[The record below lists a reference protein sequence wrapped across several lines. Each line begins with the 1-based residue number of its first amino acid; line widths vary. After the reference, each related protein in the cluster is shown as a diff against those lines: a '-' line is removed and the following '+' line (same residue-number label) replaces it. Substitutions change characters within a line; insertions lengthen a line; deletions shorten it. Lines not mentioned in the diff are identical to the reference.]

1 MARGRRAASA
11 GESLRSVMRESEA
24 GWAPGLTVLT
34 GGDLYHLDQAQR
46 ALIGALVP
54 GDATDFALTT
64 FGEQRVDVSVVVSAV
79 RSVGMFAEER
89 VVFVRDVA
97 ALDGDPEPLAAY
109 AKSPPAS
116 SFLIVRAPE
125 LDRRRKLHQLLSKA
139 GRLIE
144 FPAAGLEELVRLG
157 PDVAAL
163 AAEKGIAL
171 GRPAAAMLAEICGGD
186 FYRIA
191 SELEKIRAWRGKD
204 AGEELTPE
212 GLREVVG
219 GSAALSGWEVAGG
232 LLRHDRAAALAA
244 LERLVGSGE
253 EPLRL
258 LGGLAYRARSMLV
271 ARAMIERGVPAT
283 RAVAAARI
291 WGEAPAAAAAGLKRY
306 TLGQVMRFPSLLLQA
321 DRTLKSRSIEPRA
334 VLGSMLEQMI
344 P

>member
-1 MARGRRAASA
+1 
-11 GESLRSVMRESEA
+11 
-24 GWAPGLTVLT
+24 LTVLT

-54 GDATDFALTT
+54 GEATDFALTT
-64 FGEQRVDVSVVVSAV
+64 FGEQRVDVSLVVSAV
-79 RSVGMFAEER
+79 RSVGMFAQER
-89 VVFVRDVA
+89 VVLVRDVA
-97 ALDGDPEPLAAY
+97 VLDGDPEPLATY
-109 AKSPPAS
+109 AKSPPAAS
-116 SFLIVRAPE
+116 YLIVRAPE

-139 GRLIE
+139 GRLVE
-144 FPAAGLEELVRLG
+144 FPAVAPDELLRLG

-163 AAEKGIAL
+163 AREKGIAL
-171 GRPAAAMLAEICGGD
+171 SRQTAAMLAEICGGD
-186 FYRIA
+186 FYRITT
-191 SELEKIRAWRGKD
+191 EMDKIRAWRGTEADK
-204 AGEELTPE
+204 ELTPE
-212 GLREVVG
+212 ELREVVS
-219 GSAALSGWEVAGG
+219 GSAALSGWEVASG

-244 LERLVGSGE
+244 LERLVGSGD

-291 WGEAPAAAAAGLKRY
+291 WGEAPAAAAAGLERY
-306 TLGQVMRFPSLLLQA
+306 TLEQVMRFPSLLLQA

-334 VLGSMLEQMI
+334 VLGSMLERMI